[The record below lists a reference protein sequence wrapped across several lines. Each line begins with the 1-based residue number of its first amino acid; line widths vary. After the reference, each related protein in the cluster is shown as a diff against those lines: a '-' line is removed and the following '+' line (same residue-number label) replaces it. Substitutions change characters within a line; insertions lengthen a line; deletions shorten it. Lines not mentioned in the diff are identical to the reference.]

1 MVLFFSTSFKKIL
14 IIFYSSY
21 ISLSSSLS
29 LYLSL
34 PPQANPQN
42 LSSPIKTHHKPT
54 NHTTIDHE
62 HITKPLQ
69 LEPIPTATSRPTTP
83 TTHHH
88 CNPWYDPSPQA
99 DQQSTKSTAIH
110 SPINN
115 PLPPQQSTTQSNP
128 TTVTKTHHNNPINKP
143 PIQPLPQLKQH
154 NPTIHIKNEE
164 RERERGKG
172 RTHPHRHQ
180 PTTMNPHWPTTTN
193 PNNDLKEPKGK
204 SKEKKGF
211 GSVKREKREVL
222 ERKREKERKKKKERR
237 PKRKRKKER
246 TNCVFNE
253 KRERQRINKY
263 FWIPLLLQ

>member
-29 LYLSL
+29 LSLSL

-115 PLPPQQSTTQSNP
+115 PLPPQQSATQSNP

-164 RERERGKG
+164 REREREAKDEP
-172 RTHPHRHQ
+172 TH
-180 PTTMNPHWPTTTN
+180 TDTN
-193 PNNDLKEPKGK
+193 PPPWTHTDPPPRTQTMISKNPKAR
-204 SKEKKGF
+204 
-211 GSVKREKREVL
+211 VKRRKALVQSREKRGG
-222 ERKREKERKKKKERR
+222 
-237 PKRKRKKER
+237 
-246 TNCVFNE
+246 C
-253 KRERQRINKY
+253 
-263 FWIPLLLQ
+263 